1 MSTRR
6 KKKVQRKH
14 VRSYRKTALFLWAF
28 GAAGLALGLV
38 LIAVFGWKQNW
49 PLAGLGFV
57 YVLVAGILF
66 GVGGVLVHVDDDRK
80 QQRESQTHSQQSS

>member
-1 MSTRR
+1 MSTQR

-14 VRSYRKTALFLWAF
+14 VRSYRKTTHFLWAF

-49 PLAGLGFV
+49 PLAGVGVV

-66 GVGGVLVHVDDDRK
+66 GVRGLLVHVDDERK
-80 QQRESQTHSQQSS
+80 RQREFQTRSQQSS